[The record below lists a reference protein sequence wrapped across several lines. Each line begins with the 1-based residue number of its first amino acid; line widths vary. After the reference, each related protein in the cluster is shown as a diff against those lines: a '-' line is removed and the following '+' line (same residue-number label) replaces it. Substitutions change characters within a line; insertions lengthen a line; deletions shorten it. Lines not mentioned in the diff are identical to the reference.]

1 MADSTTTNL
10 LLTKPEVGASTDTW
24 GTKVNTDL
32 DLVDALFAAAGTGTS
47 VGLNVG
53 SGKTITLA
61 GTTKFVGSTSGTTTL
76 QATAVA
82 GTTTL
87 TLPAATDT
95 LVGKATTDTLT
106 NKTLTGAVMNGTVGA
121 TTPASGAFT
130 TLSATGVT
138 TVQAGTAALPAITTT
153 GDTNTGIFFP
163 AADTIAFTEGGAESM
178 RIDSSGNVGIGTTST
193 AGYALAIQRTG
204 DNALMKV
211 TAVTSGGAGID
222 LINSGGSELSYVGA
236 SGNNVLAFRTG
247 GTERMRID
255 SSGNLLVGVTS
266 ANANGGVLQL
276 KSGITFPATQ
286 VAATDANTL
295 DDYEE
300 GTWTPAEATISLA
313 SAVGHYTKVGNM
325 VTAWAYMVWP
335 VTANTANTVINGL
348 PFTIANAEDNRSCF
362 VTQCNAALLL
372 SGTGS
377 IMGIPAS
384 TQSQLFKADANRATN
399 ANMTTAELRA
409 TWVYYV

>member
-1 MADSTTTNL
+1 MNAYFNAGW
-10 LLTKPEVGASTDTW
+10 KYIAASTAANYFQQ
-24 GTKVNTDL
+24 GNTHVWRISADATPV
-32 DLVDALFAAAGTGTS
+32 VDG
-47 VGLNVG
+47 
-53 SGKTITLA
+53 
-61 GTTKFVGSTSGTTTL
+61 
-76 QATAVA
+76 
-82 GTTTL
+82 
-87 TLPAATDT
+87 
-95 LVGKATTDTLT
+95 
-106 NKTLTGAVMNGTVGA
+106 
-121 TTPASGAFT
+121 
-130 TLSATGVT
+130 
-138 TVQAGTAALPAITTT
+138 AITW
-153 GDTNTGIFFP
+153 
-163 AADTIAFTEGGAESM
+163 
-178 RIDSSGNVGIGTTST
+178 TSAMT
-193 AGYALAIQRTG
+193 LDA
-204 DNALMKV
+204 
-211 TAVTSGGAGID
+211 
-222 LINSGGSELSYVGA
+222 
-236 SGNNVLAFRTG
+236 
-247 GTERMRID
+247 
-255 SSGNLLVGVTS
+255 SGNLLVGVTS